1 MTSGIRRTNEMFL
14 SEIHDKYGSEY
25 TVLSE
30 YKKAHE
36 KVLVRH
42 EKCGCEWEIEANS
55 LLRKARCPM
64 CNGGVSF
71 SESEF
76 KRRLFNLTA
85 RNSPTSKVAG
95 CKGFGLVQG
104 LAPCA

>member
-1 MTSGIRRTNEMFL
+1 MTSGIRRTSEMFL
-14 SEIHDKYGSEY
+14 SEIYDKYGSEY

-55 LLRKARCPM
+55 LLRKGMVALVVS
-64 CNGGVSF
+64 GV
-71 SESEF
+71 EF
-76 KRRLFNLTA
+76 QSGIPRVTKI
-85 RNSPTSKVAG
+85 SKMR
-95 CKGFGLVQG
+95 
-104 LAPCA
+104 

>member
-1 MTSGIRRTNEMFL
+1 MTSGIRRTSEMFL
-14 SEIHDKYGSEY
+14 SEIYDKYGSEY

-42 EKCGCEWEIEANS
+42 EKCGFEWEIEANS
-55 LLRKARCPM
+55 LLRKSRCPM

-71 SESEF
+71 SES
-76 KRRLFNLTA
+76 
-85 RNSPTSKVAG
+85 
-95 CKGFGLVQG
+95 
-104 LAPCA
+104 